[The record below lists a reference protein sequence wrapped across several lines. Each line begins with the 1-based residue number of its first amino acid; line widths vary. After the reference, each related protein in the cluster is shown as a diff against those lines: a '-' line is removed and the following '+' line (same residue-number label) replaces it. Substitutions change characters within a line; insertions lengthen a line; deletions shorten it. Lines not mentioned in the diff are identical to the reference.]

1 MPSNAND
8 PLGLPR
14 GTVRA
19 YLALMIV
26 AAFLIAHL
34 VAAGFLLWASNYE
47 AALAVLAA
55 LALETGVV
63 TGFYFGS
70 RETG

>member
-1 MPSNAND
+1 MNEPM
-8 PLGLPR
+8 GQPR

-26 AAFLIAHL
+26 GAFLVSHMIASAFLIS
-34 VAAGFLLWASNYE
+34 AGNIE
-47 AALAVLAA
+47 AGMAVLGA

-63 TGFYFGS
+63 SGFYFAS
-70 RETG
+70 RSS

>member
-1 MPSNAND
+1 MTDINQ

-26 AAFLIAHL
+26 SSFLLAHM
-34 VAAGFLLWASNYE
+34 VAAGFLLWRGDAE
-47 AALAVLAA
+47 AGLAVLGA
-55 LALETGVV
+55 LAIQAGVAS
-63 TGFYFGS
+63 GFYFGS
-70 RETG
+70 RETQ